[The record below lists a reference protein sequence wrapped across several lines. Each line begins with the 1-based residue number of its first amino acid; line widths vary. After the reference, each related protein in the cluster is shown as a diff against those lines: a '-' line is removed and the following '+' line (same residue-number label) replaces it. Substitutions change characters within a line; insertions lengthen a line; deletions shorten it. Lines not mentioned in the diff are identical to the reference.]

1 MFVNISSKD
10 PYQIKLGR
18 STKFSEWSIGFVTFG
33 SPDPR
38 GVYSYSPP
46 PPKGREELKKEQ
58 EKRIKSEARKKNI
71 LKEENTQ
78 YHYINSESGEEILK
92 DISFPLFLNSDI
104 ITFLSLSREEKN
116 NYFPKKF
123 PTFPMVKRKQIF

>member
-1 MFVNISSKD
+1 MIYWIRNIWLPGS
-10 PYQIKLGR
+10 QG
-18 STKFSEWSIGFVTFG
+18 SIFLL
-33 SPDPR
+33 
-38 GVYSYSPP
+38 P

>member
-1 MFVNISSKD
+1 MA
-10 PYQIKLGR
+10 
-18 STKFSEWSIGFVTFG
+18 
-33 SPDPR
+33 PR
-38 GVYSYSPP
+38 IPGEYILTPP

-104 ITFLSLSREEKN
+104 YTSPSCLREENKFD
-116 NYFPKKF
+116 FPQKY
-123 PTFPMVKRKQIF
+123 